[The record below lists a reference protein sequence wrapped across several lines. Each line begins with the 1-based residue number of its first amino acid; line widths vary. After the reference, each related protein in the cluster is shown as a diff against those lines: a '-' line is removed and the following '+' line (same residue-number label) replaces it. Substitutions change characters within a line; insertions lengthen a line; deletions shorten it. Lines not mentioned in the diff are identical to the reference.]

1 MLKEAKTVIVL
12 AYCNC
17 WHSLHQ
23 AVKNETLR
31 LPLGVKFSD
40 IENSSSSSDS
50 GREFL
55 ADIRKKLAKEGLDDR
70 ATAAVQKV

>member
-1 MLKEAKTVIVL
+1 MNEAKTVIVL

-17 WHSLHQ
+17 WHSLEQ
-23 AVKNETLR
+23 AVKNQNLR

-40 IENSSSSSDS
+40 IESSSSSSDS

-55 ADIRKKLAKEGLDDR
+55 ADMRKMLAEEGIDER